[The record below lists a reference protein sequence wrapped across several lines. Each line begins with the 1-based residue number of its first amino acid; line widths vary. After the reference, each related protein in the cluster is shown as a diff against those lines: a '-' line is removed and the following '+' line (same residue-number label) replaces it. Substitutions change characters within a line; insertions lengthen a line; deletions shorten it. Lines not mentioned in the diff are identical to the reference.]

1 MCGPN
6 PDVPWEC
13 EKCFGKMQENLKA
26 RLCWECY
33 EFGKA
38 NADNIIR
45 DTWVWGEDLE
55 PYADEIKSK
64 FLKELEEQKPLSPRC
79 SSKST
84 ESEKNAKKIANC
96 QIHG

>member
-1 MCGPN
+1 
-6 PDVPWEC
+6 
-13 EKCFGKMQENLKA
+13 MQENPKA

-45 DTWVWGEDLE
+45 DTWAWGEDLE
-55 PYADEIKSK
+55 PYVDEIKSK
-64 FLKELEEQKPLSPRC
+64 FLKELKEQKPLSPRC
-79 SSKST
+79 SIKNT
-84 ESEKNAKKIANC
+84 EGEKNAKKIANC